1 MTRKYVSLAI
11 DHGTTNSCIA
21 RMTAQGPNVIPAEPG
36 GLLLPSAVFYDRSG
50 KLLVGSAARSAM
62 LTSQAADGQGFTG
75 YKLQIGGDAQYK
87 FTAAGKTLSAPEI
100 GAIIIQ
106 ALLRANQRESG
117 EDAQACVV
125 TIPAKFK
132 QNSVEGTRMAAE
144 MAGLRYCP
152 LIMEPVAAAMCY
164 GFNTQQRRA
173 QWMVFDL
180 GGGTLDVS
188 LVFSK
193 QGKLIVPDGGHAG
206 DDNLGGRYFD
216 EQLAGYVLTQL
227 EERYKLTKFRMDRGK
242 FSNEWG
248 RFLLAVEAAKIQL
261 SARAESLVELET
273 PLCVDD
279 QGKEV
284 EVKIPVTR
292 KAYEDLIRP
301 LAERTVQICKML
313 LKSNRL
319 SAGDVERLILVGG
332 PSKTPLILS
341 MLRERLGIPLESS
354 IDPMTAVAEGAAIYA
369 GTVEVPGE
377 DSVTVAMSAGSY
389 RLKID
394 CERQSQ
400 LPTYQAVGLVDGP
413 EYDGLRVEVERLDG
427 LWKSPSVPVDPT
439 GVFMVELLLSQGPKP
454 MLSEFRAD
462 LLDRY
467 GKRLASVQEPAIW
480 YPSLAVENRLAN
492 SLRVALKANKTTTLI
507 EPGAELPASGKSEFA
522 TTKSLRKGSSDDVLR
537 IPVLESVTDLLGK
550 EGETAGS
557 CLHVGT
563 LKIKGDDK
571 RVTMDIP
578 AGSEIEVSLSVDES
592 RSIKAVAYI
601 PLLDQDFE
609 TVFTGESFQYT
620 LTGLE
625 ERVDRA
631 KYQLSEVERFHGER
645 PSPEVSGV
653 LEIIRETKLVAGIDE
668 DLRRAKAGDRD
679 SQVRAYKRALELEG
693 TIGQMQRSQR
703 RSRIEVSIQTLREV
717 TKDQERAML
726 TDIERDFARA
736 GNDEEIEHCLASIT
750 DLEFAVR
757 GRPWRELLLDLA
769 ALSGLRVTSRQHDA
783 FVKASELHDRI
794 EAKGGVAKVS
804 DAEIAELQ
812 AMHRELA
819 EVHRDLFEQRQK
831 LFDKMGKG
839 DRIEEGDLEARRAGA
854 MSTTPGNGD

>member
-1 MTRKYVSLAI
+1 MSRKYVSLAI

-21 RMTAQGPNVIPAEPG
+21 RMTPQGPKVIQAEPG
-36 GLLLPSAVFYDRSG
+36 SELLPSAVYYDRSG
-50 KLLVGSAARSAM
+50 KLLVGSLARNAM
-62 LTSQAADGQGFTG
+62 LTGNAADGQGFTG
-75 YKLQIGGDAQYK
+75 YKLQIGGDAKYQ
-87 FTAAGKTLSAPEI
+87 FTAAGKTLSAPEL

-106 ALLRANQRESG
+106 TLLRAYQRESG

-152 LIMEPVAAAMCY
+152 LIMEPVAAAMRY
-164 GFNTQQRRA
+164 GFNTQQHRA

-216 EQLAGYVLTQL
+216 EQLASYVLTQL
-227 EERYKLTKFRMDRGK
+227 EERYKLSGFRTNRGK

-248 RFLLAVEAAKIQL
+248 RFLLAVEAAKIKL
-261 SARAESLVELET
+261 SGHAESVVELET
-273 PLCVDD
+273 PLCLDD
-279 QGKEV
+279 EGKEI
-284 EVKIPVTR
+284 EVKVPVTR

-319 SAGDVERLILVGG
+319 GTGDIERLILVGG

-369 GTVEVPGE
+369 
-377 DSVTVAMSAGSY
+377 DSVEIPGSNNDSKPLSAGSY
-389 RLKID
+389 RVKIEG
-394 CERQSQ
+394 ERQSA
-400 LPTYQAVGLVDGP
+400 LPTYQAVGIVDGP
-413 EYDGLRVEVERLDG
+413 ETEGLRVEVERLDG
-427 LWKSPSVPVDPT
+427 LWKSPSIPVDAT

-454 MLSEFRAD
+454 MLSQFRTD
-462 LLDRY
+462 LFDRS
-467 GKRLASVQEPAIW
+467 GKLLASVKEPEIW

-492 SLRVALKANKTTTLI
+492 SLRVALKANKTSTLI
-507 EPGAELPASGKSEFA
+507 EPGAELPARGKSEFA

-537 IPVLESVTDLLGK
+537 IPVLESVTNLLGK
-550 EGETAGS
+550 EGEPAS
-557 CLHVGT
+557 LCLHVGT
-563 LKIKGDDK
+563 LNIKGNDQ
-571 RVTMDIP
+571 RVTMDVP
-578 AGSEIEVSLSVDES
+578 AGSVIEVTLSVDES

-609 TVFTGESFQYT
+609 TVFTGEDFQYT
-620 LTGLE
+620 LEGLE
-625 ERVDRA
+625 TRVNGA
-631 KYQLSEVERFHGER
+631 KSQLSEVTKFHGER
-645 PSPEVSGV
+645 PNPDVGELLG
-653 LEIIRETKLVAGIDE
+653 IIQETKLVEGIDE
-668 DLRRAKAGDRD
+668 DLQRAKAGDRD
-679 SQVRAYKRALELEG
+679 SKVRAYKRSLELEG
-693 TIGQMQRSQR
+693 TISQLQRFQR
-703 RSRIEVSIQTLREV
+703 RARIEVAIHTLQGV
-717 TKDQERAML
+717 AQKQDSSTLA
-726 TDIERDFARA
+726 DIERDYARA
-736 GNDEEIEHCLASIT
+736 ETDEEIEHCLASIS

-769 ALSGLRVTSRQHDA
+769 ALSGLRVTTRQHEV
-783 FVKASELHDRI
+783 FEKASALYDRI
-794 EAKGGVAKVS
+794 EANGGVAKAS
-804 DAEIAELQ
+804 DADISAMQ

-819 EVHRDLFEQRQK
+819 EVHGDLYEQRQK

-839 DRIEEGDLEARRAGA
+839 DSIEDSDLEALRK
-854 MSTTPGNGD
+854 